1 MCWPWVRHPFALR
14 PHSHPRL
21 PPVTTA
27 PYSSLQNNPSTLQN
41 ILGSKDRSGNGRVC
55 LGIEVVHRQ
64 TIMYYQPSDS
74 RAFLKVTM
82 ALPGLVAP
90 TRSAWQG

>member
-1 MCWPWVRHPFALR
+1 MLALNQIPHRAHLFETIHP
-14 PHSHPRL
+14 
-21 PPVTTA
+21 
-27 PYSSLQNNPSTLQN
+27 TLQN

-64 TIMYYQPSDS
+64 TIMYYQPSDN

-90 TRSAWQG
+90 TRSAWDE